1 VAISAIGEP
10 GIIFMDEPTTG
21 MDPQSRRHVWS
32 MIQKLKKDR
41 VIILT
46 THSMEEADVLADRIA
61 IMVSGKL
68 KCIGNSLYLKNKYG
82 DGYRINL
89 MAQSGKVYE
98 VKELVDKYLPGS
110 NLIAEAGNSLVYSV
124 AVNRTDVVAFFE
136 FLENQGSDYLS
147 DWGVSQTTLEEV
159 FLKVT
164 KPAQTGFVKDTSGKE
179 KQKI

>member
-1 VAISAIGEP
+1 
-10 GIIFMDEPTTG
+10 MDEPTTG

-82 DGYRINL
+82 EGYRINL
-89 MAQSGKVYE
+89 MAQPGRVHE
-98 VKELVDKYLPGS
+98 VKQIVEKYLPGS
-110 NLIAEAGNSLVYSV
+110 TLIAEAGYSLVYGV
-124 AVNRTDVVAFFE
+124 AVNRTDVVTFFE
-136 FLENQGSDYLS
+136 FLENQGTDYIS

-164 KPAQTGFVKDTSGKE
+164 KPAQTGFIKDLSGKE
-179 KQKI
+179 KQKV